1 MMHLPEIE
9 KAALRRFIL
18 RIRDILL
25 LKHEGVVGQ
34 GSPQASGAD
43 FMARLPG
50 PDAVLPALQNLAH
63 LILPGKHGDL
73 QELLLSPLP
82 GLILIHVPVSE
93 EVVPEPVDRLTGVH
107 LRHPEGGGG
116 FGRINP
122 AAQGPLRCGMVSA
135 IHLSYIWKINC
146 VALIYVRTTPSDEI
160 LVEKDIEPIVI
171 KTSPL

>member
-34 GSPQASGAD
+34 GSPQAPGAD

-50 PDAVLPALQNLAH
+50 LDAVLPALQNLAH

-73 QELLLSPLP
+73 QELLLSLLP

-122 AAQGPLRCGMVSA
+122 A
-135 IHLSYIWKINC
+135 INC